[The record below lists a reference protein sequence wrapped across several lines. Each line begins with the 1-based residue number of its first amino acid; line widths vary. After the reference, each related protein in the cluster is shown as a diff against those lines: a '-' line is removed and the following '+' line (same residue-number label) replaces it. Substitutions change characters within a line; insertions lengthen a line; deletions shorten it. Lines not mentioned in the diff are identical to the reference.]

1 MPVLVSIALLVFLL
15 WLLVKHAKAGYGKKP
30 LTVPQGEHEV
40 RVYTYNGL
48 PIKRYKIKEPFL
60 VEMIS
65 EETSMK
71 SVYTDTVWKGR
82 FGVKA
87 QGLQFGFADSES
99 IMPSYICELGKYYK
113 PVQVHAANVWGFGKW
128 PYVVLLLPEADW
140 FKDALKKAREDV

>member
-1 MPVLVSIALLVFLL
+1 MPVLALIALLVFLV
-15 WLLVKHAKAGYGKKP
+15 WLLAKQFKIEHGKKP
-30 LTVPQGEHEV
+30 LVVPQGRHEV

-71 SVYTDTVWKGR
+71 SVYTGTVWKGR
-82 FGVKA
+82 FGVKV
-87 QGLQFGFADSES
+87 QGLQFGFADNES
-99 IMPSYICELGKYYK
+99 IMPNYICELGKYYK
-113 PVQVHAANVWGFGKW
+113 PVQVYAANVWDLGKW

-140 FKDALKKAREDV
+140 FKKALKKARESV